1 MNPMMTVDDQ
11 RVLLDVIDN
20 APDDAVFVEFG
31 GGGSSLMFAS
41 RLKDTQ
47 RLITIDH
54 NPEWYE
60 KIATAIAPYQ
70 NAEVHL
76 ITPKVPA
83 NFHPFG
89 HPYEEVPMA
98 CTSYIHALGVD
109 IPWDKVSC
117 VLVDGIA
124 RGAVMAAV
132 RTKLKPLATVLIHD
146 YIGREEWYDWAV
158 ELYDIVEWQFPRGTS
173 ADRDEDGQQ
182 MPNTL
187 LRLRVPA

>member
-1 MNPMMTVDDQ
+1 MMTVDDQ
-11 RVLLDVIDN
+11 RVLLDVINN
-20 APDDAVFVEFG
+20 AEDDAVFVEFG

-60 KIATAIAPYQ
+60 KIAEAIAPYP

-76 ITPKVPA
+76 ITPKVQP

-98 CTSYIHALGVD
+98 CAPYIHALGID
-109 IPWDKVSC
+109 IPWDKVGC

-132 RTKLKPLATVLIHD
+132 RTKLKPFTAVLIHD

-158 ELYDIVEWQFPRGTS
+158 ELYDVVDYCFPHGTS
-173 ADRDEDGQQ
+173 ADRDENGPQ

-187 LRLRVPA
+187 LRLRVPV